1 MHYKSILLF
10 AIFLSAITINYSASA
25 DGDSVIDE
33 IGVEVPV
40 SCTMSGAGMASHTKE
55 IINGTYEDN
64 IGSTTLHAFCNDN
77 NGFAIYATGYTGNT
91 IGKTNSNKLVGS
103 STSETIVTGTATTAG
118 NPDISNW
125 AMKLAISQDSG
136 DTTGT
141 NAFTIDNSFN
151 TYQSVPNSYTKV
163 AHKDSST
170 DMAASLG
177 GVKLTTTYA
186 AYISKTQPADTYTGQ
201 VIYTLVHP
209 STEEPLSPQAATPG
223 CINYFAN
230 ASNAIGTM
238 GCQSATDNAS
248 VTLLASNFS
257 RTGYGFAGW
266 TNKFDYATNPNQAG
280 IKYYGPQETI
290 TTPEGTATNGLSLYA
305 VWIKSQGSIQDQAKV
320 TELCGTG
327 ADALTTAPTDGTANL
342 SSVSALTDQRDDN
355 TYAIA
360 KLADGKCWMIENLR
374 LESTN
379 SDNSTGNL
387 AQGYGK
393 STTYGNFSGLAGA
406 ESTNFSNS
414 TTANSL
420 YYSGTQSGD
429 ATVNIGTSNNPG
441 YRMPRYNNL
450 NTTNRASNPTS
461 NTFSN
466 DNTTGGMYSYGN
478 YYTWHA
484 AIADLTYNGTNNQ
497 STSNT
502 SLCPAG
508 WHLPTGG
515 AAYAS
520 GNTSGV
526 NVTGDTSTFR
536 EFYNLGYKTM
546 DEVKTAYEDTP
557 NNGNAYYSSN
567 TTNTAG
573 KTATAAFRSFPNNF
587 LYSGYFNTS
596 SAFSRGSNGCY
607 WSSTALSYVTS
618 YYLYLYS
625 SYVLPGTNLNAK
637 YNGYSI
643 RCTASAGS

>member
-1 MHYKSILLF
+1 MNVVMNKRIKVLLGGVG
-10 AIFLSAITINYSASA
+10 AVAVGLMLPGVVLA
-25 DGDSVIDE
+25 DGDSIIDE

-55 IINGTYEDN
+55 IINGTYEDD
-64 IGSTTLHAFCNDN
+64 IGSTTLHAFCNDS

-141 NAFTIDNSFN
+141 NAFTIDNSFD

-266 TNKFDYATNPNQAG
+266 SDKYDYATNASTNF
-280 IKYYGPQETI
+280 YGPNETI
-290 TTPEGTATNGLSLYA
+290 TVPTGTTANGLSLYA
-305 VWIKSQGSIQDQAKV
+305 VWVKSAGNLQGWNGCSDLTPANTATNILKQSITA
-320 TELCGTG
+320 LS
-327 ADALTTAPTDGTANL
+327 DA
-342 SSVSALTDQRDDN
+342 RDNN
-355 TYAIA
+355 TYAVA
-360 KLADGKCWMIENLR
+360 RLADGKCWMIENLR
-374 LESTN
+374 LEAEDTR
-379 SDNSTGNL
+379 SDANKAL
-387 AQGYGK
+387 AQGYGT
-393 STTYGNFSGLAGA
+393 STTYGNFSGLADA
-406 ESTNFSNS
+406 ESTGFSS
-414 TTANSL
+414 TYSANSL
-420 YYSGTQSGD
+420 YSNDGSNDTI
-429 ATVNIGTSNNPG
+429 NIGTSNYPA

-450 NTTNRASNPTS
+450 NTQSRASNPTS

-466 DNTTGGMYSYGN
+466 NNTTGGMYSYGN

-484 AIADLTYNGTNNQ
+484 AIADTTYNGSNN
-497 STSNT
+497 TSSDTT
-502 SLCPAG
+502 SLCPTGWRLPRGGQNTVTAG
-508 WHLPTGG
+508 QNGDFYVLTTTLTGM
-515 AAYAS
+515 A
-520 GNTSGV
+520 
-526 NVTGDTSTFR
+526 
-536 EFYNLGYKTM
+536 
-546 DEVKTAYEDTP
+546 P
-557 NNGNAYYSSN
+557 NNANSGYAYYSG
-567 TTNTAG
+567 TVDGTDVG
-573 KTATAAFRSFPNNF
+573 KLASDSLRNYPNNF
-587 LYSGYFNTS
+587 LYSGYFTTS
-596 SAFSRGSNGCY
+596 SAYNRGSNGYY
-607 WSSTALSYVTS
+607 WSSTAYSDSTS
-618 YYLYLYS
+618 YSLYLS
-625 SYVLPGTNLNAK
+625 SSNVYPGTINRNK
-637 YNGYSI
+637 GSGYSI